1 MKKNVIEH
9 LKTTRKGAMFIIEAP
24 SGTGKTSVI
33 KEILAQDP
41 NLKFSVSVTTRPKRE
56 GEEEGVDYYYI
67 TDKEYDKLKEEDAF
81 YECVDSQ
88 YGARYGTL
96 KSEVDTFINVGQ
108 DVVFDLDWIGMLQI
122 KEQAPDKVVSI
133 YLLPP
138 SVAEVKKRLVGRG
151 TDSAAVIEK
160 RMNLIVE
167 KIKHWNEFDYVIVN
181 QNLEDTIRK
190 VRRIISCERM
200 KRVRQVGLQDFV
212 DNLIKEADTH
222 RNGKNLWQYDRTGR

>member
-24 SGTGKTSVI
+24 SGTGTTSVI

-222 RNGKNLWQYDRTGR
+222 